1 MGKPTDNGQV
11 DACISSLNG
20 PADVR
25 CITPTLEET
34 PRPAQRILANS
45 SNLNTLSPA
54 KTSNLLLDK
63 AVGVPST
70 ALHHLTPVS
79 RPKVRISLGSALHD
93 LTTSERDFR
102 RHSFSEGL
110 DVGTGKQN
118 VNFFHKG
125 RIVPRKS
132 IGALRK
138 QPIVFT
144 LLGKLGPYLDRSS
157 SHPPVYWIHRSS
169 LKNALKIKKLKPIR
183 HHLCLLR
190 QFLPRWNQLKQQW
203 P

>member
-1 MGKPTDNGQV
+1 MEKPTDNGQV
-11 DACISSLNG
+11 DACIPSLNG
-20 PADVR
+20 LADVQS
-25 CITPTLEET
+25 ITPTLDET
-34 PRPAQRILANS
+34 PRPAQRILANR

-70 ALHHLTPVS
+70 ALHHLTSLS

-93 LTTSERDFR
+93 LKTSEMNFR

-110 DVGTGKQN
+110 DALDVGTEKRN

-132 IGALRK
+132 ICALRK

-144 LLGKLGPYLDRSS
+144 QLFSENWVRILTVRRHIPQFIGFTVPRSKM
-157 SHPPVYWIHRSS
+157 
-169 LKNALKIKKLKPIR
+169 L
-183 HHLCLLR
+183 
-190 QFLPRWNQLKQQW
+190 
-203 P
+203 